1 MQHDLFDLAKTI
13 IQEDGPSNIL
23 RQICETE
30 KLSPESQ
37 HLLLDVGADMLTT
50 IAERACIVA
59 QSRNSNQ
66 LELSDVQFVLQRC
79 EFETND
85 ADVETLYDQEQAKG
99 SPQHKA
105 RLELIRNFNQN
116 NTDEQ

>member
-1 MQHDLFDLAKTI
+1 MQHDLFDLAKSI

-23 RQICETE
+23 SQICETE
-30 KLSPESQ
+30 K
-37 HLLLDVGADMLTT
+37 LLLDVGADMLTT

-85 ADVETLYDQEQAKG
+85 TDVETLYDQEQAKG